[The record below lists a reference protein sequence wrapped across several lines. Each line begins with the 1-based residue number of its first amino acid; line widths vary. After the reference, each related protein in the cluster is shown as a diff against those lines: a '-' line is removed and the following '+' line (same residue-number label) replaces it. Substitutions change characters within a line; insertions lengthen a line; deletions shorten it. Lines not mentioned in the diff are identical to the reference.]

1 MPFVQW
7 METLLLRMKG
17 AYLYRIIY
25 VLYMLLDVM
34 SVEAMSLTSVLFGNR
49 VCLDKPVFQ
58 ELSQIKFYSQF
69 Y

>member
-1 MPFVQW
+1 MKVQPETRAEIYLL

-34 SVEAMSLTSVLFGNR
+34 SAEAMSLTSVVFGNG
-49 VCLDKPVFQ
+49 VYLDK
-58 ELSQIKFYSQF
+58 
-69 Y
+69 

>member
-34 SVEAMSLTSVLFGNR
+34 SVEAMSLTSVLFDNR
-49 VCLDKPVFQ
+49 VCLDKSVF
-58 ELSQIKFYSQF
+58 
-69 Y
+69 